1 MNKGLF
7 QRLLPHIIAVGI
19 FLIVAV
25 IYCRPVLQG
34 EVLQQEDVEQWQ
46 AMAKNSFDYKEK
58 HGHFPLWT
66 NGMFSGMPAYQIALE
81 PDVIAS
87 PSYFYGIFTLFLP
100 KPISFFFLACIC
112 FYFLAI
118 V

>member
-46 AMAKNSFDYKEK
+46 AMAKNSFDYK
-58 HGHFPLWT
+58 
-66 NGMFSGMPAYQIALE
+66 
-81 PDVIAS
+81 
-87 PSYFYGIFTLFLP
+87 
-100 KPISFFFLACIC
+100 
-112 FYFLAI
+112 
-118 V
+118 